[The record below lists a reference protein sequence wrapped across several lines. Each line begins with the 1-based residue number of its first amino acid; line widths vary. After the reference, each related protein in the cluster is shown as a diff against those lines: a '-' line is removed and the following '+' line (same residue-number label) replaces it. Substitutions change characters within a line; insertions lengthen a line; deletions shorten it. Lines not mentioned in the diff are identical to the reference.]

1 MKIRTQIADD
11 VVIVRVSG
19 NIVIG
24 EGDVMLKDRIVSIL
38 EDEYRKIILDLAEV
52 KYMDSSGIGELV
64 NCHTTVKKRGGE
76 MKLLN
81 LTKKI
86 REILTITKL
95 LMVFDHYVNEEEAIQ
110 SFAKP
115 QET

>member
-1 MKIRTQIADD
+1 MKMKTQIVDD
-11 VVIVRVSG
+11 VAVVRISG

-24 EGDVMLKDRIVSIL
+24 EGDIMLKDRIVA
-38 EDEYRKIILDLAEV
+38 ILDDNYKKILLDLSDV

-64 NCHTTVKKRGGE
+64 NCHTSVAKRGGE
-76 MKLLN
+76 LKLLN

-95 LMVFDHYVNEEEAIQ
+95 LMVFDDFTNETEALM
-110 SFAKP
+110 SFKVRNP
-115 QET
+115 